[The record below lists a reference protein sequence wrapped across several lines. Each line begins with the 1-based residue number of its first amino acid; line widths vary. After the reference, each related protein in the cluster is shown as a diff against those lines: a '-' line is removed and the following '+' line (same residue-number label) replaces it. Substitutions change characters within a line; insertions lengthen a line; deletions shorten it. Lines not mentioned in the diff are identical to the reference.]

1 MRAFLV
7 SLVLLLPVGVLAQE
21 PCPEGFVCVE
31 KADMQTFLQLARDQK
46 CRAAAPPTVTSDG
59 VTIVVDRM
67 GRVYGSGTGP
77 RPFTVK
83 MDWCNYKLEAKTEL
97 NVSAAQRIEPD
108 WGFRLRLKPTFG
120 FLVTEAFRSDTKFHE
135 SLDGGLL
142 VEPFYLYWAN
152 LNVYLGVRSFGIGLG
167 ADVTKNMTVYAGYS
181 MTWGSWR
188 SSPYLGVGFS
198 LW

>member
-1 MRAFLV
+1 MRVFLAA
-7 SLVLLLPVGVLAQE
+7 LMLLLPMGAFAQD
-21 PCPEGFVCVE
+21 CPEGKICVD
-31 KADMQTFLQLARDQK
+31 KSDMQTFLQLARDQK
-46 CRAAAPPTVTSDG
+46 CRDENPPTVSSDG

-77 RPFTVK
+77 RPFKINV
-83 MDWCNYKLEAKTEL
+83 DWCNYKLEATTEL
-97 NVSAAQRIEPD
+97 QVSAAQRVEPD

-120 FLVTEAFRSDTKFHE
+120 LLVTEAFRSGTKFHE
-135 SLDGGLL
+135 SLDGGVL

-152 LNVYLGVRSFGIGLG
+152 LNAYVGVRSFGLGLG
-167 ADVTKNMTVYAGYS
+167 FDVTKNMTVYGGYS